1 LDERLGKGQYGI
13 VCKARLAAEVKQ
25 KVPAKI
31 FACKIMEVAN
41 IDKEE
46 LECIQKEVL
55 IHNMIKSEYCVKLH
69 HSIKT

>member
-1 LDERLGKGQYGI
+1 
-13 VCKARLAAEVKQ
+13 
-25 KVPAKI
+25 
-31 FACKIMEVAN
+31 MEVAN